1 MPSKEF
7 LLEQIAR
14 AKRFATAVTSKAD
27 QEKFEKIAAD
37 YQSQLDAA
45 ESTAS
50 TPATETVSSEAPA
63 SINESL
69 VDMGRPFT
77 QLTASLV
84 APPKF
89 RSIVSGVLTAPFP
102 DVYDRRV

>member
-50 TPATETVSSEAPA
+50 TPATETASSEAPA
-63 SINESL
+63 SMNE
-69 VDMGRPFT
+69 
-77 QLTASLV
+77 ALV
-84 APPKF
+84 AGGAE
-89 RSIVSGVLTAPFP
+89 SSDAVAPQQP
-102 DVYDRRV
+102 TSTDNQEPTTD